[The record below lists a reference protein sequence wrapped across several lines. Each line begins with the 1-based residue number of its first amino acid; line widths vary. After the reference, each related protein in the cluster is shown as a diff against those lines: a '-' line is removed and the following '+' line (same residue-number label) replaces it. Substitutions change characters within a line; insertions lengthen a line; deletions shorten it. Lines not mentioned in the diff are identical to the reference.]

1 MAKSSTTTPR
11 DRVEN
16 AVNTLSRPSDLK
28 ITDMRLAV
36 VAANY
41 DTRSEEW
48 NTPKLGF
55 WRPDER
61 WKE

>member
-28 ITDMRLAV
+28 ITDMRIAV

-41 DTRSEEW
+41 DDPIRGVEYTQAWFLAPR
-48 NTPKLGF
+48 
-55 WRPDER
+55 
-61 WKE
+61 